1 MEELLEE
8 IVDFPVQSTFNTDDM
23 SIVEGGEEDGN
34 ENN

>member
-34 ENN
+34 ENE